1 VKTRLFGLAVVLGA
15 LGAGF
20 CCLGPVIF
28 SVLGVST
35 VASLTA
41 LSWIAPYRNVFFAVT
56 VVALALAFV
65 SVIVRRGRVSRL
77 ERRRSFFRRKVCRGG
92 GSPHEGARPPCTTSA
107 RGSTAR
113 RAAT

>member
-1 VKTRLFGLAVVLGA
+1 MLGA

-41 LSWIAPYRNVFFAVT
+41 LSWIAPYRNIFFAVT
-56 VVALALAFV
+56 VVALALAFA
-65 SVIVRRGRVSRL
+65 SVIVRRGRISRL
-77 ERRRSFFRRKVCRGG
+77 EWAVLG
-92 GSPHEGARPPCTTSA
+92 GSTVAVA
-107 RGSTAR
+107 ALLAYTASVVGLPWPG
-113 RAAT
+113 

>member
-1 VKTRLFGLAVVLGA
+1 MKARVFGLAAVLGA
-15 LGAGF
+15 LGAAF

-41 LSWIAPYRNVFFAVT
+41 LSWIAPYRNVFLTVT

-65 SVIVRRGRVSRL
+65 SVIVRRGRISHL
-77 ERRRSFFRRKVCRGG
+77 EWAVLG
-92 GSPHEGARPPCTTSA
+92 
-107 RGSTAR
+107 GSTAAV
-113 RAAT
+113 AALLAYTASVEGLPRPW

>member
-1 VKTRLFGLAVVLGA
+1 MLGA

-41 LSWIAPYRNVFFAVT
+41 LSWIAPYRNIFFAVT
-56 VVALALAFV
+56 VVALALAFA
-65 SVIVRRGRVSRL
+65 SVIVRRGRISRL
-77 ERRRSFFRRKVCRGG
+77 EWAVLG
-92 GSPHEGARPPCTTSA
+92 GSTVAVAALLAYTASVEGLPWPW
-107 RGSTAR
+107 
-113 RAAT
+113 

>member
-1 VKTRLFGLAVVLGA
+1 MRARVFGLAAVLGA

-65 SVIVRRGRVSRL
+65 SVIVRRGRISRL
-77 ERRRSFFRRKVCRGG
+77 EWAVL
-92 GSPHEGARPPCTTSA
+92 GSSTVAVAALLAYTASVEGLPRPW
-107 RGSTAR
+107 
-113 RAAT
+113 